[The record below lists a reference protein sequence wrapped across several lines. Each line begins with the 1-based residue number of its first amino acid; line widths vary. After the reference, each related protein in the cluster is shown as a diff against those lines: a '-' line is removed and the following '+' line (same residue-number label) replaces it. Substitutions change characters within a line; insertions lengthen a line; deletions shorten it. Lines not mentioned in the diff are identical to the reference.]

1 MTKSGYQ
8 DKVIKNL
15 LAITLYVPLIIAF
28 IASGMKL
35 YDFIYPATEGKN
47 ISEQAFDLRYNLSNS
62 LMLVFRKIFGFLA
75 TFSGLLWSWMTDFK
89 TLSITI
95 LVVYLIL
102 SYIFTF
108 LYKDNSV
115 LKSWSSY
122 TNIILILGAAFISL
136 GVISLFIKENN
147 DSSPYPYDKSTMS
160 QISWTFK
167 ETLPLYKSVLSIA
180 IVLGLT
186 CLALYL
192 IKTFSFLSLSL
203 TVIIEIAVVIG
214 LIFAI
219 FSAITKN
226 TELLAKIMS
235 NNFFKLLYHIIFI
248 IPCTVLYL
256 TNYIW
261 DQIKETPYVSWII
274 LIAEIVFVGL
284 YFLIPIIKNYLFL
297 HSVTKTDDLMIQ
309 QESEAHDKSIIRN
322 ENQMSRLMDGVS
334 VDWDFIFSNNLY
346 EPDMVRN
353 LTNYLES
360 RGYQSSKN
368 KKQLGFF
375 QKMFSKSIS
384 LEAAVTYV
392 QINAPIIINLRN
404 QIQMQTAES
413 KDLGKNRKIRDNML
427 KTKIL
432 LKEPIYLSKKKVIG
446 NYEDIGSGVGAF
458 NYNYS
463 ISAWTFIHE
472 QPPSL
477 RKSSNKFTNIID
489 YANKPKIQFNP
500 STNTL
505 RIIMSNGLDQDN
517 VVYETTDFNLQRWNN
532 IVVNYDGGTLD
543 IFING
548 TLVSSTN
555 NIVPIMSYDEIT
567 AGENEG
573 LSGGV
578 CSVVYFPKPLT
589 LSKIKSLYKSLKYK
603 NPPII

>member
-108 LYKDNSV
+108 LYKDNSF

-375 QKMFSKSIS
+375 QRMFSKSIS

-432 LKEPIYLSKKKVIG
+432 LKEPVYLSKKKVIG

>member
-47 ISEQAFDLRYNLSNS
+47 ISEQVFDLRYNLSNS

-108 LYKDNSV
+108 LYKDNSF

-360 RGYQSSKN
+360 RGYQSIKN

-404 QIQMQTAES
+404 QIQLQTAES

-432 LKEPIYLSKKKVIG
+432 LKDPVYLSKKKVIG

>member
-235 NNFFKLLYHIIFI
+235 NTFFKLLYHIIFI

-256 TNYIW
+256 TNYLW

-284 YFLIPIIKNYLFL
+284 YFLIPIIKNYIFL

-309 QESEAHDKSIIRN
+309 QESGAHDKSIIRN

-334 VDWDFIFSNNLY
+334 VDWEFIFSNNLY

-360 RGYQSSKN
+360 QGYQSSKN

-375 QKMFSKSIS
+375 QKLFSKSIS
-384 LEAAVTYV
+384 LEAAITYV

-413 KDLGKNRKIRDNML
+413 EDLGKNRKIRDNML

-432 LKEPIYLSKKKVIG
+432 LKEPVYLSKKKVIG

-532 IVVNYDGGTLD
+532 IVINYDGGTLD

-548 TLVSSTN
+548 TLVSSTS
-555 NIVPIMSYDEIT
+555 NIVPIMTYDEIT

-578 CSVVYFPKPLT
+578 CSVVYFPKPLS
-589 LSKIKSLYKSLKYK
+589 LSKIKSIYKSLKYK

>member
-15 LAITLYVPLIIAF
+15 LAITLYVPLIIAI

-47 ISEQAFDLRYNLSNS
+47 ISEQVFDLRYNLSNS
-62 LMLVFRKIFGFLA
+62 LMLVFRKVFGFMS
-75 TFSGLLWSWMTDFK
+75 TFFGLIWSWLTDFK

-102 SYIFTF
+102 SYTFTF

-122 TNIILILGAAFISL
+122 TNIILILGAAFIAL

-147 DSSPYPYDKSTMS
+147 DSSPYPYDKSTMN
-160 QISWTFK
+160 QINWTFK
-167 ETLPLYKSVLSIA
+167 ETMPLYKSILSIS

-256 TNYIW
+256 TNYLW

-284 YFLIPIIKNYLFL
+284 YFLIPIIKNYIFL

-309 QESEAHDKSIIRN
+309 QESGAHDKSIIRN

-334 VDWDFIFSNNLY
+334 VDWEFIFSNNLY

-360 RGYQSSKN
+360 QGYQSSKN

-375 QKMFSKSIS
+375 QKLFSKSIS
-384 LEAAVTYV
+384 LEAAITYV

-413 KDLGKNRKIRDNML
+413 EDLGKNRKIRDNML

-432 LKEPIYLSKKKVIG
+432 LKEPVYLSKKKVIG

>member
-108 LYKDNSV
+108 LYKDNSF

-309 QESEAHDKSIIRN
+309 QESEAQDKSIIRN

-375 QKMFSKSIS
+375 QRMFSKSIS

-432 LKEPIYLSKKKVIG
+432 LKEPVYLSKKKVIG

>member
-108 LYKDNSV
+108 LYKDNSF

-360 RGYQSSKN
+360 RGYQSIKN

-432 LKEPIYLSKKKVIG
+432 LKEPVYLSKKKVIG

-589 LSKIKSLYKSLKYK
+589 LSKIKSLYKL
-603 NPPII
+603 